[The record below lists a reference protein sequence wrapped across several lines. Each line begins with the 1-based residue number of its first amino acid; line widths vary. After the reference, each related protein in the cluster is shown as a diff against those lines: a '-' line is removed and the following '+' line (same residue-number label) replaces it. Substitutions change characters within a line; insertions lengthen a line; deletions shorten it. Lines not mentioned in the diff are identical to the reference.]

1 MGYEAIEIEAKAI
14 VELLEQ
20 GEVFYTGKAYNSFKT
35 AVSNLVSRVDQH
47 RDSYLKG
54 EQNERIAEGV

>member
-14 VELLEQ
+14 LELLEQ
-20 GEVFYTGKAYNSFKT
+20 GEVFYTGKAYNSFKAT
-35 AVSNLVSRVDQH
+35 VNNLVSMVDQH

-54 EQNERIAEGV
+54 ENA

>member
-14 VELLEQ
+14 LESLEQ
-20 GEVFYTGKAYNSFKT
+20 GEVFYTGKAYNSFKESVT
-35 AVSNLVSRVDQH
+35 NLVSMVDQH

-54 EQNERIAEGV
+54 EPNERIAEGI

>member
-1 MGYEAIEIEAKAI
+1 MGYESIEIEAKAI

-20 GEVFYTGKAYNSFKT
+20 GEVFYTGKAYNSFKA
-35 AVSNLVSRVDQH
+35 AVNNLTSKVDQH

-54 EQNERIAEGV
+54 EPNERIAEGV